1 MSATSFS
8 FEPLY
13 LVLAVVARAL
23 YYGAER
29 HGRPSPLRAASFAAG
44 LLLIAASLNSP
55 LETIAAHRLLLAHL
69 LQNGLIADLAPPLLL
84 LGLTPAMQQAIARR
98 GGRPFAMLTRARVTL
113 PAWLAAWYGTH
124 LAGFYDWAL
133 ATGWGLNLEHGFLIL
148 GGLLFWWPLVTGRLS
163 VAPALGYLGAGFVAS
178 SFLGL
183 AFIFSTRPF
192 YSFYERAP
200 RLWGLSPVRDQNL
213 GGILMNAEQTL
224 VFLTAIGWFVW
235 RLLEEEHAAGGG
247 ADDCDQVATSS
258 RPGRSR

>member
-13 LVLAVVARAL
+13 LVLAAVAGAL
-23 YYGAER
+23 YVGAAQRE
-29 HGRPSPLRAASFAAG
+29 RPSRLRAASFATG
-44 LLLIAASLNSP
+44 LFLIAASLNSP
-55 LETIAAHRLLLAHL
+55 LETIAAHRLLLVHL
-69 LQNGLIADLAPPLLL
+69 LQNGLIADVAPPLLL
-84 LGLTPAMQQAIARR
+84 LGLMPAMRQAVARR
-98 GGRPFAMLTRARVTL
+98 GGRPFATSTRARFAL

-133 ATGWGLNLEHGFLIL
+133 DTGWALNLEHGLLIL

-163 VAPALGYLGAGFVAS
+163 VAPALGYLGAAFIAS

-213 GGILMNAEQTL
+213 GGILMNGEQTL
-224 VFLTAIGWFVW
+224 VFLVAIGWFVW
-235 RLLEEEHAAGGG
+235 RLLEEEHASGSA
-247 ADDCDQVATSS
+247 AV
-258 RPGRSR
+258 R